1 MNLSCYDYKVFGFP
15 DYKGSTILRNFAT
28 LLPECTVTHCRESL
42 LCSYRHENVRNS
54 NITLHV
60 VLGVAKLK
68 GRDHLGAAGVR
79 RIKKVKM
86 GGRVRIGV
94 LWLQDTV
101 S

>member
-1 MNLSCYDYKVFGFP
+1 
-15 DYKGSTILRNFAT
+15 
-28 LLPECTVTHCRESL
+28 
-42 LCSYRHENVRNS
+42 VRNS